1 MTLGILRMTQ
11 TASKPFLIGISGG
24 AASGKA
30 EACKKIKDVLYR
42 KAKGKKVEV
51 LSLSSFYRELSDEE
65 LKLAL
70 NSEFDFDHPNS
81 FDFKYLADVLRKIKQ
96 GEHVVLHK
104 YDCSAYS
111 STPDVQ
117 EVPDDVDVVI
127 VEGILTFYQKEVR
140 DMFDLKIFIESD
152 ADTRLCRKVLRDVS
166 MKGRCL
172 DSVLDSYFKY
182 VKPAFEE
189 FCLPTKKYADVILPR
204 APDNHVGVDLITEH
218 LLQLVNDSPL
228 IHNVQHYIPR
238 ARNQSESCV
247 GSFRPH

>member
-1 MTLGILRMTQ
+1 MTQ

-127 VEGILTFYQKEVR
+127 VEGILTFYQKET
-140 DMFDLKIFIESD
+140 LQ
-152 ADTRLCRKVLRDVS
+152 KVLRDVS

>member
-1 MTLGILRMTQ
+1 MTQ

-24 AASGKA
+24 AASGKVILSSTNN
-30 EACKKIKDVLYR
+30 ACR
-42 KAKGKKVEV
+42 QRHKVEV

-228 IHNVQHYIPR
+228 IHNVQHYIPL
-238 ARNQSESCV
+238 QYCYSQI
-247 GSFRPH
+247 SFRRKFHH

>member
-1 MTLGILRMTQ
+1 MTQ

-70 NSEFDFDHPNS
+70 NSEFDFDHPI
-81 FDFKYLADVLRKIKQ
+81 F
-96 GEHVVLHK
+96 
-104 YDCSAYS
+104 